1 MEPSPSEAGLPE
13 LPTFPS
19 GMMPP
24 PSKRVWRPF
33 RVHKSRWF
41 YRNGFLMMA
50 DFEVD
55 PVSID
60 VSHLVR
66 RNVASLYSSLVT
78 RPTGQAVR
86 LAIENVLAEAV
97 GPISL
102 SIIDLS
108 QVTVIDFS
116 CADEVVAKLLLRFLG
131 EERPSEAFFI
141 FRGLKELHRDP
152 IEVVL
157 ERHALA
163 AVAETESGAFELLGS
178 TSRAEEKVWAALERR
193 GGVGETDADDII
205 PLAGAREVL
214 DALVGRRVVFH
225 HPTTG
230 QYSALS
236 ALLGEP
242 AES

>member
-1 MEPSPSEAGLPE
+1 
-13 LPTFPS
+13 
-19 GMMPP
+19 MP
-24 PSKRVWRPF
+24 
-33 RVHKSRWF
+33 
-41 YRNGFLMMA
+41 
-50 DFEVD
+50 DFGID

-60 VSHLVR
+60 VGHLVR

-86 LAIENVLAEAV
+86 LAIENVLAEET
-97 GPISL
+97 GQLTL
-102 SIIDLS
+102 SVIDLS
-108 QVTVIDFS
+108 QVTIIDFS

-131 EERPSEAFFI
+131 EERPREAFFI

-163 AVAETESGAFELLGS
+163 AVAETDSGAFQLLGS
-178 TSRAEEKVWAALERR
+178 TSWAEDEVWSALEKR
-193 GGVGETDADDII
+193 GAVGEAEADGIV
-205 PLAGAREVL
+205 PVGGGKEVL
-214 DALVGRRVVFH
+214 DALVFRRVVFH

-242 AES
+242 AGS

>member
-1 MEPSPSEAGLPE
+1 
-13 LPTFPS
+13 
-19 GMMPP
+19 MP
-24 PSKRVWRPF
+24 
-33 RVHKSRWF
+33 
-41 YRNGFLMMA
+41 
-50 DFEVD
+50 DFGID

-60 VSHLVR
+60 VGHLVR

-86 LAIENVLAEAV
+86 LAIENVLAEET
-97 GPISL
+97 GQLTL
-102 SIIDLS
+102 SVIDLS
-108 QVTVIDFS
+108 QVTIIDFS

-131 EERPSEAFFI
+131 KERPREAFFI

-163 AVAETESGAFELLGS
+163 AVAETESGAFQLLGS
-178 TSRAEEKVWAALERR
+178 TSWAEDEVWRALEKR
-193 GGVGETDADDII
+193 GAVGEAEADSIV
-205 PLAGAREVL
+205 PVGGGKEVL
-214 DALVGRRVVFH
+214 ETLVFRRVAFQ

-242 AES
+242 AGS